1 MRSVRSLLQIVGIAS
16 FICSCGAQLVK
27 STSTDPQS
35 ADGSASPT
43 QPAAAAIDAGC
54 AEPLVAERSFYE
66 AQRLYK
72 QSRFDEAAPTYLI
85 SYEKCRQTPVL
96 CAAGQAYFKAAK
108 CEKAALLVQKC
119 LTADD
124 LQSSARIAGAKLLV
138 LVEKCRAP
146 AQAVAT
152 GPRRLRDSGS
162 DDPLD
167 AAAPPPAEP
176 EAPFAQ
182 AQWTAPP
189 GPSK

>member
-1 MRSVRSLLQIVGIAS
+1 MRSIRSLLQLAVIAA
-16 FICSCGAQLVK
+16 FISSCGAPSVK
-27 STSTDPQS
+27 PISTAPQG
-35 ADGSASPT
+35 ADGSAPPT
-43 QPAAAAIDAGC
+43 QPAAAAVDSGC

-72 QSRFDEAAPTYLI
+72 QGRFDEAAPTYLI
-85 SYEKCRQTPVL
+85 SYEKCHQTPVL

-119 LTADD
+119 LNAEN

-152 GPRRLRDSGS
+152 GSRRLRDSGS
-162 DDPLD
+162 DDPLED
-167 AAAPPPAEP
+167 AAPPPPEP
-176 EAPFAQ
+176 EAPFAE
-182 AQWTAPP
+182 AQWTAP
-189 GPSK
+189 K